1 MYPSGNSEVKRR
13 PFYASH
19 KGQIFDLLTDDGFIA
34 TIILDGYTLIHYDA
48 FRAASF
54 PVEAYTMKVYSVAKT
69 IEATPETIWT
79 ILTDSS
85 SYPEWDPGMERIEGR
100 IAPGEK
106 IKVFTKLNPGR
117 TFPVKVTD
125 FVPGQKMTW
134 SGGIPLGLFKCERTF
149 SLSPQGNGTTEF
161 TMREVLSGLLF
172 PMFRRSIPDLTSSFE
187 QFAAGLKSRAKS
199 VH

>member
-1 MYPSGNSEVKRR
+1 
-13 PFYASH
+13 
-19 KGQIFDLLTDDGFIA
+19 
-34 TIILDGYTLIHYDA
+34 
-48 FRAASF
+48 
-54 PVEAYTMKVYSVAKT
+54 MKVYSVTKT
-69 IEATPETIWT
+69 IEATPETIWA

-134 SGGIPLGLFKCERTF
+134 SGGIPLGLFKGERTF
-149 SLSPQGNGTTEF
+149 SLSPQENTTTEF
-161 TMREVLSGLLF
+161 TMREVFSGLLL
-172 PMFRRSIPDLTSSFE
+172 PMFGRSIPDLTSSFE
-187 QFAAGLKSRAKS
+187 QFAAGLKSRAES
-199 VH
+199 VR